1 MIYRKE
7 FTERL
12 FDIFI
17 VILMTV
23 IAFVMIFPFWNGL
36 VISLNDGVDANRGG
50 IYFWP
55 RIFSLANY
63 QAVFKNSQLLWGFLI
78 SAGRTIGG
86 TVLAV
91 FFTSMVA
98 FALSHQN
105 LAARKIYMFI
115 GIITMFFSGGLIPY
129 YLVIRNLGLRN
140 NFLVFI
146 IPAMF
151 NFYNMIIIMTF
162 FRQLPGD
169 LQESAKIDGA
179 GYWRIFLQIILPL
192 SMPIVAT
199 MGLFNAVY
207 HWNDYF
213 TAVLYIDNKKLLP
226 IQTILYQII
235 AQTSSSTMISQIPLA
250 AAQRRVTTDSIKMA
264 TMMIATF
271 PILCVYP
278 FLQKYFVKGMLIGSI
293 KG

>member
-1 MIYRKE
+1 MIYRKT
-7 FTERL
+7 FSERL
-12 FDIFI
+12 FDIII
-17 VILMTV
+17 VILMTL

-36 VISLNDGVDANRGG
+36 AISFNDGVDANRGG

-55 RIFSLANY
+55 RIFSIANY
-63 QAVFKNSQLLWGFLI
+63 EAVFQNSQLIWGFLI
-78 SAGRTIGG
+78 SAGRTISG

-129 YLVIRNLGLRN
+129 YLVIRNLGLRD

-179 GYWRIFLQIILPL
+179 GYWRIFMRIILPL
-192 SMPIVAT
+192 SMPILAT

>member
-7 FTERL
+7 FSERL
-12 FDIFI
+12 FDIII

-36 VISLNDGVDANRGG
+36 VISFNDGVDANRGG

-278 FLQKYFVKGMLIGSI
+278 FLQKYFVKGMLIGSL